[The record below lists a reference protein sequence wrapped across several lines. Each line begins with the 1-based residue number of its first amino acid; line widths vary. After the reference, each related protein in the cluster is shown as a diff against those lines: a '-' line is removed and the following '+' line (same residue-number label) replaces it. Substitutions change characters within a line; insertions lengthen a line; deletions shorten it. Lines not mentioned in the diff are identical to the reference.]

1 MQISSNGGLYYGQL
15 GLQRSQQSLDQ
26 ASTKVAEAST
36 GRTSDGAREAIQSG
50 LIDAKTSEINAK
62 ANARVIDTSNEMLG
76 TLIDIKA

>member
-15 GLQRSQQSLDQ
+15 GLQRSQQSLGQ
-26 ASTKVAEAST
+26 ASAKVAEAST
-36 GRTSDGAREAIQSG
+36 NRTSDDARDGIQSG

-62 ANARVIDTSNEMLG
+62 ANAKVIDTSNEVLG

>member
-1 MQISSNGGLYYGQL
+1 MQISSNGGQYYGQL

-26 ASTKVAEAST
+26 ASEKVAEAST
-36 GRTSDGAREAIQSG
+36 NRTSDDARDGIQSG

-62 ANARVIDTSNEMLG
+62 ANARVIDTANEVLG